1 MIMSLKIGNYSL
13 AVLSK
18 STHDGEVIIEDPLYQ
33 EQDTLFR
40 DENIIHLIK
49 NEIMQAIELK
59 EAPFASWLLARL
71 WFLTNGE
78 IKEGLN
84 IYEENI
90 GCQDGGWYYCQF
102 SVGNPTNKIV
112 ATIYV
117 EACPWYENVFI
128 KECSESIDPLE
139 LIEFIRD
146 ILLKEPKSLAI
157 CSIGIEDPEEN
168 GKLYT
173 YGWDGSTFLGKKAQ
187 W

>member
-1 MIMSLKIGNYSL
+1 MSLKVGKFSL
-13 AVLSK
+13 VVLNK
-18 STHDGEVIIEDPLYQ
+18 SIDDGEIIIENPLYN

-49 NEIMQAIELK
+49 DEVTQAIELK

-102 SVGNPTNKIV
+102 SLEDFKDKTV
-112 ATIYV
+112 AIIYV
-117 EACPWYENVFI
+117 EACSWYENVFI
-128 KECSESIDPLE
+128 KECSESVTPLE
-139 LIEFIRD
+139 LIEFIKH
-146 ILLKEPKSLAI
+146 ILIKEPTSLAV

-173 YGWDGSTFLGKKAQ
+173 YGWDGTTFLGKQSQ